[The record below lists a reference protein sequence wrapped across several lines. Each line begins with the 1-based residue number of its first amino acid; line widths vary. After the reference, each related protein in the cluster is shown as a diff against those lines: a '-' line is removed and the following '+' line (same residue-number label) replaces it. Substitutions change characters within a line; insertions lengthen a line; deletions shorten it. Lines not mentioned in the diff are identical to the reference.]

1 MRKFAIAGFVTVAMS
16 LPFLGGTV
24 ESYASEGPWCHTFG
38 GPEGSIE
45 NCRVR
50 TLEECRFEIQSMV
63 DPARR
68 IRFTTDLSP
77 KDGQPVLAG
86 FIRGRGGKMVQL
98 SD

>member
-1 MRKFAIAGFVTVAMS
+1 LRVTRPRGRGAILLEAPRDRSKIAGFERLRSAALRS
-16 LPFLGGTV
+16 K
-24 ESYASEGPWCHTFG
+24 A
-38 GPEGSIE
+38 
-45 NCRVR
+45 
-50 TLEECRFEIQSMV
+50 MV

-68 IRFTTDLSP
+68 IRFTKALSP